1 MVENEREVIKLKMI
15 KSNKSVCLDCAH
27 KNICQFYKPKENNYC
42 NHFLSKDAVSAKDI
56 AKKILTDVEEHVGKI
71 YDKHIFG
78 DYDLSDTEKEAV
90 MDFHVDVSGIL
101 DRIAEKYIGRRL
113 DDPEL

>member
-1 MVENEREVIKLKMI
+1 MVAEKREVIKL
-15 KSNKSVCLDCAH
+15 NKNICLDCAH
-27 KNICQFYKPKENNYC
+27 KNICQFYKPKSENNYC

-56 AKKILTDVEEHVGKI
+56 AKKILTDIEERVGKI

-90 MDFHVDVSGIL
+90 MDFHVDVSGML

>member
-1 MVENEREVIKLKMI
+1 MIKL
-15 KSNKSVCLDCAH
+15 NKSICLECTH
-27 KNICQFYKPKENNYC
+27 KNICQFYKPESENNYC
-42 NHFLSKDAVSAKDI
+42 NHFLPKDAVSAKDI
-56 AKKILTDVEEHVGKI
+56 AKKILTDIEKRVGEI

-90 MDFHVDVSGIL
+90 MDFQADVSGML

>member
-1 MVENEREVIKLKMI
+1 MIKLEKNI
-15 KSNKSVCLDCAH
+15 CLRCAH
-27 KNICQFYKPKENNYC
+27 KNICKFYEPKSVNDYC
-42 NHFLSKDAVSAKDI
+42 SHFLAKYAVSSKDI
-56 AKKILTDVEEHVGKI
+56 AIKILTDIENCVGEI

-90 MDFHVDVSGIL
+90 MDFHVDLDGIL

-113 DDPEL
+113 DEPDLYNKSPH